1 LPQRGALSGLVEVIA
16 MLILNPNPALDDA
29 VKVENEVKRKY
40 GKPNEIREEK
50 KTEINVARD

>member
-1 LPQRGALSGLVEVIA
+1 